1 MWRTTESFF
10 KNEFVCLTN
19 EDISGY
25 FFTLNN
31 SFLENLKYFYDHTKQ
46 LFLNIDYRIQKKDK
60 IFQINRSKELQELND
75 KSQNTFVIHGE
86 GGCGKSALI
95 KKFMDDN
102 PKYIF
107 LGMKA
112 IELNNCNDLKET
124 LTMFTRKIDSIFQL
138 KEDMEW
144 MEPVRAQDVDAAQA
158 NLVKIVFRLSNNGD
172 ILLTLKED
180 YEKLYK

>member
-1 MWRTTESFF
+1 MIIEF
-10 KNEFVCLTN
+10 KKK
-19 EDISGY
+19 I
-25 FFTLNN
+25 
-31 SFLENLKYFYDHTKQ
+31 KYFK
-46 LFLNIDYRIQKKDK
+46 LIDT
-60 IFQINRSKELQELND
+60 KELQELND

-124 LTMFTRKIDSIFQL
+124 LTTVYQK
-138 KEDMEW
+138 
-144 MEPVRAQDVDAAQA
+144 
-158 NLVKIVFRLSNNGD
+158 N
-172 ILLTLKED
+172 
-180 YEKLYK
+180 